1 MQSVGKEIKKILKE
15 NKISMYR
22 MAKDLEITKQSL
34 YQSLS
39 EDGNPEWKRIKQI
52 LDYLHCEI
60 IIKSKKERR

>member
-1 MQSVGKEIKKILKE
+1 MQSIGKEIKKILRE
-15 NKISMYR
+15 RNISMYR
-22 MAKDLEITKQSL
+22 MAKDLEITKQSF

-60 IIKSKKERR
+60 SIKSKKERR

>member
-1 MQSVGKEIKKILKE
+1 MQSIGKEIKKILRE
-15 NKISMYR
+15 SKISMYR

-34 YQSLS
+34 YQSFS

-52 LDYLHCEI
+52 LDYLQCEI